1 MPCVSQPGCGVPR
14 REEIQVSAA
23 LRHKGIGMAAMPAVF
38 VFLWST
44 GFIGVK
50 FGLPFA
56 SPATFLTLRFILVVL
71 LMLAIA
77 LAQRASWPRS
87 PLQVAHLAV
96 VGALVHGGYLGGVF
110 TALHLGLSAGLV
122 ALIVGM
128 QPVLTAFAAAPFL
141 GERVSG
147 RQWTGLLL
155 GVVGVALAIGQR
167 FSLAGF
173 SMAGFGMSVVGLVS
187 ITAGT
192 LYQKRYGGAF
202 DLRTGSVIQFVAAA
216 AVTAPF
222 AYFAEGLHVTWTP
235 QFLLALA
242 WLVIVLSIGAV
253 SLLAVLIRRG
263 EATRIASLFYLVP
276 PTTAAMAY
284 LCFGETF
291 SGEAAAGFALAM
303 AGVALVIRRR

>member
-1 MPCVSQPGCGVPR
+1 MNR
-14 REEIQVSAA
+14 WATRSAA
-23 LRHKGIGMAAMPAVF
+23 TGAMPAVF

-50 FGLPFA
+50 FGLPYA
-56 SPATFLTLRFILVVL
+56 PPATFLTLRFALVVM
-71 LMLAIA
+71 LMLPIA
-77 LAQRASWPRS
+77 LVQRAPWPRS
-87 PLQVAHLAV
+87 PAQVAHLAV

-128 QPVLTAFAAAPFL
+128 QPVLTAFAAASFL
-141 GERVSG
+141 GEHVSK
-147 RQWTGLLL
+147 RQWTGLAL
-155 GVVGVALAIGQR
+155 GVIGVALAVAQK
-167 FSLAGF
+167 FSLTGFSIAGF
-173 SMAGFGMSVVGLVS
+173 AMSVLGLVS

-192 LYQKRYGGAF
+192 LYQKRHGGAF

-216 AVTAPF
+216 LVTAPF
-222 AYFAEGLHVTWTP
+222 ALVLEDLHVTWAP

-242 WLVIVLSIGAV
+242 WLVIVLSIGAI
-253 SLLAVLIRRG
+253 SLLALLIRRG

-284 LCFGETF
+284 VFFGETF
-291 SGEAAAGFALAM
+291 SGPAAIGFVLAM
-303 AGVALVIRRR
+303 TGVALVIRK